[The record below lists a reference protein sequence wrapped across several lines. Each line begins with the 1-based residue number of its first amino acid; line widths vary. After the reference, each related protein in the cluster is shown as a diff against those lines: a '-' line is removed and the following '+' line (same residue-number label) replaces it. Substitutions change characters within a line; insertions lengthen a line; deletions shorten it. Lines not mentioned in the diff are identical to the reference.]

1 MGLALDDAFAFV
13 GARSHGVLVTQRR
26 SGRPQLSNIVY
37 VVGDDHTVGISV
49 TDSRAKTANLRRNPE
64 ASLHVTSDDFWA
76 YVVLDGTVE
85 LSPVASAV
93 DDPVVDSLVAMYRR
107 VRGEHPDW
115 DEYRRAMVDEGR
127 ILVTLRAASA
137 YGILP
142 H

>member
-1 MGLALDDAFAFV
+1 
-13 GARSHGVLVTQRR
+13 
-26 SGRPQLSNIVY
+26 
-37 VVGDDHTVGISV
+37 
-49 TDSRAKTANLRRNPE
+49 
-64 ASLHVTSDDFWA
+64 VTSDDFWA